1 MFFYPKIMIYTI
13 KKFLI
18 KIKNLLFLLNFH
30 LKDEIRKKKKKKL
43 KKNVRTFM
51 KKQRNIQ
58 FKKSYIFYSKFFD
71 WWCRKCFYKF
81 SQSSH

>member
-30 LKDEIRKKKKKKL
+30 LKDEIRKKIKKEIEKKCKDFYEET
-43 KKNVRTFM
+43 KK
-51 KKQRNIQ
+51 
-58 FKKSYIFYSKFFD
+58 YSI
-71 WWCRKCFYKF
+71 
-81 SQSSH
+81 